1 MDSNFLKDNF
11 KTAIDYTKNINHK
24 SLHWNNF
31 FNKKNL
37 KK

>member
-11 KTAIDYTKNINHK
+11 ETAIDYTKNINHK

-31 FNKKNL
+31 LNKKNL